1 MKEQILLVD
10 DSKSER
16 TSIKNA
22 LGELFDEFIEAED
35 GLSAIKAFVDKK
47 PNFIITDVEMPS
59 MSGYRFLETV
69 RQMEDGQDV
78 PVILISATKDSL
90 KGKLTGFNLGASDFL
105 IKPFN
110 KEELVA
116 RVKSLLRIRNL
127 MTELKQKNILL
138 EKLAITDDLT
148 GLNNRR
154 YFFETVR
161 EQLALGVRHNFDV
174 ACMLLDIDYFKSVND
189 THGHLAGDDVLKA
202 LGTLLTSAKREGEI
216 LARFGGEEF
225 IICLFNTDPDNSV
238 KAADRFRTIIE
249 KHDFSSEQFP
259 KIGRI
264 TVSIG
269 VSICSQHLASS
280 GDNPVTIDELLK
292 TADTALYRSKSGG
305 RNRITLLEH
314 TK

>member
-1 MKEQILLVD
+1 MKERILLVD
-10 DSKSER
+10 DSRSER

-22 LGELFDEFIEAED
+22 LGDIFDDFIEAED
-35 GLSAIKAFVDKK
+35 GLSAIKAFIDQK
-47 PNFIITDVEMPS
+47 PGFIITDVEMPS

-69 RQMEDGQDV
+69 RQMEDGHDV
-78 PVILISATKDSL
+78 PVILLSATKDSL

-116 RVKSLLRIRNL
+116 RVKSLLRIRTL
-127 MTELKQKNILL
+127 MTELKQKNMLL

-161 EQLALGVRHNFDV
+161 EQLALGVRHNFDI
-174 ACMLLDIDYFKSVND
+174 ACMLLDIDYFKSIND
-189 THGHLAGDDVLKA
+189 THGHLAGDEVLRI
-202 LGTLLTSAKREGEI
+202 LGKLLSEAKREGEV

-225 IICLFNTDPDNSV
+225 IICLFNTDTKSSL
-238 KAADRFRTIIE
+238 KAAERFRSIIE
-249 KHDFSSEQFP
+249 KHDFSTEQFP
-259 KIGRI
+259 HLDNI

-269 VSICSQHLASS
+269 ISVCSQHSATS
-280 GDNPVTIDELLK
+280 GEGSVTIDELLK

-305 RNRITLLEH
+305 RNKITLLEH
-314 TK
+314 TA